1 MGLPVPFPPKGGRKI
16 GSNVETV
23 TSISGGKTSAYLA
36 VHYPT
41 DHNWFALVS
50 TTDPSCSFSDSAC
63 VDYVQEKTGQEVVG
77 TLEDDLIVYT
87 IMDLEQYM
95 GRSIDVVLGPSFD
108 YVVENLG
115 GWLPNKLHRYCTVE
129 MKLRPLFR
137 HWSKT
142 CDAPVEMHIG
152 FRANEQRRARDH
164 EQTVERR
171 RLVGVQRRRRKRP
184 DGRNRWATRAWQ
196 KPTFPL
202 IDHKVFKD
210 RIVEFWRDKPV
221 RFAALNNCVGCFHR
235 NPVLL
240 RQMFDEHP
248 EKMEWFAKQERGR
261 KKGFWADTK
270 YDVIKK
276 HRSQLSLDLSE
287 WEGDCDSGHC
297 GL

>member
-1 MGLPVPFPPKGGRKI
+1 MEVA
-16 GSNVETV
+16 
-23 TSISGGKTSAYLA
+23 TSISGGMTSAYVA
-36 VHYPT
+36 VNYPSE
-41 DHNWFALVS
+41 HNWFALV
-50 TTDPSCSFSDSAC
+50 TTSDPSCAFSDPAC
-63 VDYVQEKTGQEVVG
+63 VEYVQEKTDTEVVG
-77 TLEDDLIVYT
+77 TLEDDAIVYT

-95 GRSIDVVLGPSFD
+95 GRSIDIVLGPSFD

-152 FRANEQRRARDH
+152 FRANEQRRAK
-164 EQTVERR
+164 TMNER
-171 RLVGVQRRRRKRP
+171 LNDDGLLEFKDIVGQHP
-184 DGRNRWATRAWQ
+184 SGRNKWATTAWQ
-196 KPTFPL
+196 KPVFPL
-202 IDHKVFKD
+202 IRDGIFKD
-210 RIVEFWRDKPV
+210 TIEQFWRDKPV

-248 EKMEWFAKQERGR
+248 HKMEWFAKQERGR
-261 KKGFWADTK
+261 TKGFWADTK
-270 YDVIKK
+270 YDIIKN